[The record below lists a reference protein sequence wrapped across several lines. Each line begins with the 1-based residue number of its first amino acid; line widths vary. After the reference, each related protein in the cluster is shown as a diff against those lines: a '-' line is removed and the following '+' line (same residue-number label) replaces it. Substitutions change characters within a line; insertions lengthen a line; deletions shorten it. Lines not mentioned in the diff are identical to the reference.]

1 MANLPTLLSQD
12 GLANDLSRA
21 FRKPRGR
28 NACLGSITGC
38 PRTISSARIQ
48 FLVIVIT
55 LVTIWTP
62 WNYGLADG
70 APRPNLQWLA
80 HNQGNLQIEVD
91 NCGNFGQEDP
101 HDNLRDPITGERL
114 VRGMIYPR
122 NSGLVAGR
130 DISLWVGAIKGSDT
144 IVATARPCSEE
155 PPAGGE
161 FAPDN
166 YPLGAFSFHSLLIT
180 GSHYDPSAS
189 SDLDLVAE
197 YTDTVRRAGLMG
209 ASYVPLGIKVHQRS
223 MAWSTRP
230 INDFVLVEYELEN
243 ISNELFRQVYVGVN
257 SGTHFAYYDEWN
269 PARPDNYTGF
279 LEDYPSPE
287 GCGFLDTIGI
297 AYGMDNDGDPAGDVW
312 DYRSCTAAAG
322 ICMLSPLSDSHNFNF
337 NWVSQ
342 YNDGLSDTLVEPRR
356 RGTSEEPFRRSGSGW
371 EFFATDANRYYLLAH
386 KEFDYDQMFSAV
398 DHSAQGWLPPTV
410 LSRAI
415 SRGGFNWFMISS
427 GGVDLPPGAKAS
439 FTIAIVGGENVI
451 AGPTDYANRFYPDD
465 PSIYYSGLDFS
476 DLALNT
482 RWAKWVYDNPGID
495 TDGDGYFGKFRVCD
509 GDTQWYEGD
518 GVADFRA
525 DVPPPSPKLK
535 VIPSLG
541 KLAIRWNGYYSENAI
556 DPFTKIKD
564 FEGYRVYAG
573 LDDRES
579 SMSLLISWDYENFNR
594 SEVVRQPNG
603 TYAWVNKDLPFTLDS
618 LRVLYGDG
626 FSPLLYTKDNP
637 WHWNDTL
644 FSFTQVDYNM
654 SLFSPTGVHKVYP
667 EARWLGTDTL
677 QWTPDDL
684 TSEHG
689 EPLPKYYEYEYVFN
703 NVLPTIAQY
712 ISVTAFDFGFA
723 KGNIPAKESNKLSNR
738 IIAYAQTSA
747 DSVET
752 KDLNVYVY
760 PNPYL
765 FNVNYAAQGYENH
778 DNSQIRD
785 RSHRLNFG
793 NLPPKCRISIYS
805 LDGDLIRSWEHDYNP
820 SDPQAMHD
828 SWDLITRNTMLPAA
842 GLYYWTVESPT
853 RTQIGKFV
861 IIE

>member
-1 MANLPTLLSQD
+1 MWHLSSGSYWIVTTTFLWLLTTSHASAQDKARSDSGRTYLSYPYYRTVPALP
-12 GLANDLSRA
+12 
-21 FRKPRGR
+21 
-28 NACLGSITGC
+28 SITG
-38 PRTISSARIQ
+38 PASAGDIKPY
-48 FLVIVIT
+48 VEH
-55 LVTIWTP
+55 W
-62 WNYGLADG
+62 
-70 APRPNLQWLA
+70 A
-80 HNQGNLQIEVD
+80 HGGGNLQVSVSNDGTFTGYLE
-91 NCGNFGQEDP
+91 NGTPDP
-101 HDNLRDPITGERL
+101 LTGERIQPG
-114 VRGMIYPR
+114 VYPH
-122 NSGLVAGR
+122 NSGILYG
-130 DISLWVGAIKGSDT
+130 SLPHLWVGAIVDQDT
-144 IVATARPCSEE
+144 LVSTAFPYYPEILY
-155 PPAGGE
+155 ALGGE
-161 FAPDN
+161 FWPET
-166 YPLGAFSFHSLLIT
+166 YPLGKFRIESINSGTTFYSRDARSELDLICEYMDT
-180 GSHYDPSAS
+180 LTR
-189 SDLDLVAE
+189 SDLVTRFE
-197 YTDTVRRAGLMG
+197 TRPHI
-209 ASYVPLGIKVHQRS
+209 PLGLKVTQRS
-223 MAWSTRP
+223 MSWTAP
-230 INDFVLVEYELEN
+230 LINDFILVDYSVEN
-243 ISNELFRQVYVGVN
+243 IGAKHLKQVCVG
-257 SGTHFAYYDEWN
+257 FAAGAYAA
-269 PARPDNYTGF
+269 PASDTVPLRPDNLGGF
-279 LEDYPSPE
+279 LKSYPAPE
-287 GCGFLDTIGI
+287 GCYAWDTVNI
-297 AYGMDNDGDPAGDVW
+297 AYGMDNDGDPVNGAWARYSPTGAV
-312 DYRSCTAAAG
+312 G
-322 ICMLSPLSDSHNFNF
+322 ICILKTPIDSPVINY
-337 NWVSQ
+337 NWKSFIFHPYPYSV
-342 YNDGLSDTLVEPRR
+342 GFEPRR
-356 RGTSEEPFRRSGSGW
+356 RGTPGDPFRTAGSG
-371 EFFATDANRYYLLAH
+371 FDRYGDDAGKYYLMH
-386 KEFDYDQMFSAV
+386 HREFDYDQLFANV
-398 DHSAQGWLPPTV
+398 DYTTDGWMPPDPICRELAGGGWTDFL
-410 LSRAI
+410 LSFGA
-415 SRGGFNWFMISS
+415 F
-427 GGVDLPPGAKAS
+427 DLGPGQKAN

-451 AGPTDYANRFYPDD
+451 AGPNDYANRYYPDD
-465 PSIYYSGLDFS
+465 PSIYYSGLNFS

-482 RWAKWVYDNPGID
+482 RWAKWVYDNPGVD

-518 GVADFRA
+518 GVPDFRA

-535 VIPSLG
+535 VIPSAG
-541 KLAIRWNGYYSENAI
+541 SLAIRWNGYYSETAI
-556 DPFTKIKD
+556 DPFTKVKD

-594 SEVVRQPNG
+594 YAVLLQPNG
-603 TYAWVNKDLPFTLDS
+603 TYAWINRDLPLTLDS
-618 LRVLYGDG
+618 LRALYGDG
-626 FSPLLYTKDNP
+626 FSPLLYTRDNP

-644 FSFTQVDYNM
+644 YSFEQVDYNM
-654 SLFSPTGVHKVYP
+654 SQFSPTGVHKVYP
-667 EARWLGTDTL
+667 EARQLGTDTL

-684 TSEHG
+684 TTEHG

-805 LDGDLIRSWEHDYNP
+805 LDGDLIRSWEHDYSP
-820 SDPQAMHD
+820 TDPQAMHD